1 MVTSKQLL
9 VYLSIKYKG
18 VWDDIFG
25 HIQNKKPLDYAE
37 CEKTLENVNLGDYFT
52 LTDKDYPE
60 ELRGLEKPPFALKKA
75 DYNNMVARKRYLEK
89 YGRKIASWL
98 YAEAV
103 ENSNEGD
110 WITYFD
116 EIDETFNLEKPIEQD
131 RELQQRIL
139 DELSRYDG
147 VAIDDD
153 TLQEDCFD
161 VNLYTDYM
169 SRDCEEE

>member
-25 HIQNKKPLDYAE
+25 HIKSKKPLDYAE
-37 CEKTLENVNLGDYFT
+37 CEKTLENVNLGDYFV

-60 ELRGLEKPPFALKKA
+60 ELKGLKKPPFALKKA
-75 DYNNMVARKRYLEK
+75 DYNMVARKRYLEK

-116 EIDETFNLEKPIEQD
+116 EIDEVFSLERPIGQD

-139 DELSRYDG
+139 DELSGYDG